1 MSVLAGVN
9 AASESDLPVLA
20 VPSLSDS
27 LASRP
32 SGCSRRMV
40 DAICLA
46 IELHAKVCSRE
57 AGMPLIGHP
66 GATAALVADYGGA
79 ESEVIAALLY
89 DVVVNHAER
98 LSLLAL
104 GERFGEEVA
113 GILQGCAEEA
123 NGQKEFLSSRR
134 LGCLHTFAKASHS
147 VKLVSLA
154 RKVHSVRTIVMR
166 MRQQPI
172 EVRGRFNARQTALL
186 QHHRELIQSLRAHW
200 SHPLINELEAAV

>member
-1 MSVLAGVN
+1 
-9 AASESDLPVLA
+9 
-20 VPSLSDS
+20 
-27 LASRP
+27 
-32 SGCSRRMV
+32 MV

-113 GILQGCAEEA
+113 CILQGCAEEA

-172 EVRGRFNARQTALL
+172 EVRFNARQTALL